1 MTLLNLFFSFFRTG
15 LFATG
20 GAYSFLPLIEKEVVE
35 RYNWLT
41 QKEFLD
47 ILGIVNVFPGAIS
60 IKYATYTGYKIGGI
74 PGAVIANI
82 GNLLAPALLI
92 LLAASLYIRYKENP
106 FVAGAFRVIE
116 LVIFAMII
124 AVAFQTVNV
133 SQLLKFR
140 SIIVVAVS
148 LGLFLYT
155 KIHPALII
163 VFGGLIGAFL
173 KWQ

>member
-1 MTLLNLFFSFFRTG
+1 MALSDLFFSFFRIS
-15 LFATG
+15 LFAIG

-41 QKEFLD
+41 KKEFLD
-47 ILGIVNVFPGAIS
+47 ILGVVNVFPGAIS
-60 IKYATYTGYKIGGI
+60 IKYATYTGYKIAGI
-74 PGAVIANI
+74 PGAIMANI
-82 GNLLAPALLI
+82 GNLLAPAILV
-92 LLAASLYIRYKENP
+92 LLAASFYIKYKENP
-106 FVAGAFRVIE
+106 FVNGAFRMIE

-140 SIIVVAVS
+140 NIIVVAVS
-148 LGLFLYT
+148 FGLFLYT

-163 VFGGLIGAFL
+163 VLGGLIGVFL
-173 KWQ
+173 K